1 MRPMSLF
8 SALSVAACAA
18 SLVLLFDAAAL
29 GPGAAA
35 TVAAGLQALI
45 LFRLVEIR
53 AGAFPV
59 PEILAGAV
67 TVAAAL
73 AWVRA
78 SAKPA
83 VTAATAA
90 TLAGTLQILRGLR
103 VL

>member
-1 MRPMSLF
+1 MRAMSLF
-8 SALSVAACAA
+8 DALSIAACAA
-18 SLVLLFDAAAL
+18 SLVLLFDAAAR

-35 TVAAGLQALI
+35 AVAAALQALV
-45 LFRLVEIR
+45 LFHVVQIR

-59 PEILAGAV
+59 AELLAAFVAIAAGA
-67 TVAAAL
+67 
-73 AWVRA
+73 AWVRT

-90 TLAGTLQILRGLR
+90 TLAGALQVLRGLR